1 MKGKNDLLL
10 GKLVLEKHHFDILQD
25 TELTSA
31 VKLFFCFILGE
42 VFLKVEEEDDQGWC
56 RGILSGGKE
65 GFYPANYVEVVIDV
79 WLYWDQIFYFLQT
92 TQISKK
98 VPAHV
103 ANMQNYFASWPH
115 MREPVDLDF
124 IVTLRCTCRSN
135 RRAKIFCCSWDY
147 SDLKGTDMICCH
159 THS

>member
-1 MKGKNDLLL
+1 MEIGGTAPNGPVKPVDYLKPKLLIEVHCESKNYLLL
-10 GKLVLEKHHFDILQD
+10 GKLVLEKHHFDTLQD

-79 WLYWDQIFYFLQT
+79 
-92 TQISKK
+92 
-98 VPAHV
+98 
-103 ANMQNYFASWPH
+103 
-115 MREPVDLDF
+115 
-124 IVTLRCTCRSN
+124 
-135 RRAKIFCCSWDY
+135 
-147 SDLKGTDMICCH
+147 
-159 THS
+159 